1 MNARV
6 ARVEGNVV
14 RLRLEPP
21 PSRRSLEQLL
31 DDADEAA
38 ARAEDAHR
46 AYRASLR
53 PQRAADRDVWGLPR
67 EPSENDGA
75 WEVVLWTMAV
85 LLVGA
90 VVGLALSVLMR
101 SPG

>member
-14 RLRLEPP
+14 RLRLEAP

-38 ARAEDAHR
+38 ARAEAAHR
-46 AYRASLR
+46 AYRAALR
-53 PQRAADRDVWGLPR
+53 PQRADRDVWGLPR

-85 LLVGA
+85 LLAGA
-90 VVGLALSVLMR
+90 VVGLALSIVMR